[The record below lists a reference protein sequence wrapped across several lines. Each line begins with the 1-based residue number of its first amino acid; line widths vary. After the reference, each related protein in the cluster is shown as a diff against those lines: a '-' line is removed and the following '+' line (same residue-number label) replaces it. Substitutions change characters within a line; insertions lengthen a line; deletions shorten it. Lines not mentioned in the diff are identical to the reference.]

1 MCSLPLCTDG
11 VATAPK
17 IFLLCRVW
25 FESCIYPARGKVMT
39 IYTVAIQMLQTQEVY
54 LDSKYRFRKKKGDDV
69 VK

>member
-1 MCSLPLCTDG
+1 
-11 VATAPK
+11 
-17 IFLLCRVW
+17 
-25 FESCIYPARGKVMT
+25 MT